1 MKTLSLRDY
10 QIEAVDAVS
19 KAWAADVRRPA
30 VVLPTGMGKTVIFAD
45 MVAREHAAGHVTLI
59 LVHRDELVRQTV
71 EKIEAAAPGAKVGVI
86 KAERNEWVGC
96 DVVIASVQTLGRTAR
111 RMVVPPTTFD
121 LVIVDECH
129 HATAKSY
136 VETLEWFGVMDPFA
150 STRAV
155 GFTATL
161 GRADGAQLG
170 KVWESVAYRRDITY
184 GIARG
189 HLADVRGIQVTVGGL
204 DLATVARSH
213 GDYQEGHLGDAMV
226 AAGAGAEIAQAY
238 GEHAQTH
245 PCPDNH
251 VSDGCTVDCDE
262 VRPGILF
269 APSVASAISFADD
282 LNEAGIVT
290 EVVTGETVPEDRQL
304 IYKRVRAGET
314 KIIASCMVLTEG
326 FDLPE
331 VEVAII
337 ARPTTNAAL
346 YVQMVGRVLRPAPW
360 SGKTGALVLDV
371 VGVAGKLPLA
381 TIADLTITETKPL
394 PGESLMEALKR
405 EQEAIS
411 TLEDA
416 RERIEG
422 NRAGVEVQLFDQSAT
437 VWLRTFGGKWF
448 IPIKGATVFLWPRV
462 DGTYDVG
469 KCGPYSTSGGT
480 WLHKGLGVE
489 MAMSWG
495 EQEATELDAS
505 VSSKA
510 SSWRAKSRKP
520 SDAQLAMAARYNIE
534 VNGQT
539 RGELSDQI
547 SIHVASRFLDKA
559 GKR

>member
-45 MVAREHAAGHVTLI
+45 MVAREHVAGHVTLI

-71 EKIEAAAPGAKVGVI
+71 EKIEAAAPGARVGVI

-96 DVVIASVQTLGRTAR
+96 DVVIASVQTLGRAAR

-213 GDYQEGHLGDAMV
+213 GDYQEGQLGDAMV
-226 AAGAGAEIAQAY
+226 ASGAGKEIADAY
-238 GEHAQTH
+238 WEHASIDDGH
-245 PCPDNH
+245 HDNAIP
-251 VSDGCTVDCDE
+251 
-262 VRPGILF
+262 RPGILF
-269 APSVASAISFADD
+269 APSVASAVAFADD
-282 LNEAGIVT
+282 LNDAGIVT
-290 EVVTGETVPEDRQL
+290 EVVTGETAPEDRQL

-381 TIADLTITETKPL
+381 TIADLTVTETKPL
-394 PGESLMEALKR
+394 PGESLMEALAR

-411 TLEDA
+411 TLESA

-422 NRAGVEVQLFDQSAT
+422 DRAGVEVQLFDQSAT
-437 VWLRTFGGKWF
+437 VWLRTHGGKWF

-469 KCGPYSTSGGT
+469 KCGPYSTTGGT

-495 EQEATELDAS
+495 EQEAHEIDAS
-505 VSSKA
+505 VVQVV
-510 SSWRAKSRKP
+510 
-520 SDAQLAMAARYNIE
+520 QLA
-534 VNGQT
+534 GQVPQAVG
-539 RGELSDQI
+539 RP
-547 SIHVASRFLDKA
+547 A
-559 GKR
+559 GDGGSVQHRDERADAG